1 MEITRKFVEENN
13 RKRFNITFNNGEVM
27 NKVGFFIGGLT
38 NTPCYM
44 NSRQKRRGYLVPWNW
59 NDGIKSIEEVQK
71 VTYTNE
77 GNAKKLLKRL
87 HENSWDNLKESWGK
101 IAKGGEIDN
110 DFKWHFTGKLKF
122 RSMTSLLNR
131 IEQERLKEAFES
143 KKEFRWHRYAMG
155 KQGRDLSIS
164 TRMCDDGIFR
174 AWFSS
179 EFPGCGNGDYY
190 LLLSPTTAVYYER
203 D

>member
-1 MEITRKFVEENN
+1 
-13 RKRFNITFNNGEVM
+13 
-27 NKVGFFIGGLT
+27 
-38 NTPCYM
+38 
-44 NSRQKRRGYLVPWNW
+44 
-59 NDGIKSIEEVQK
+59 
-71 VTYTNE
+71 
-77 GNAKKLLKRL
+77 
-87 HENSWDNLKESWGK
+87 
-101 IAKGGEIDN
+101 
-110 DFKWHFTGKLKF
+110 
-122 RSMTSLLNR
+122 MTSLLNR

-143 KKEFRWHRYAMG
+143 KTEFRWHRNAMG